1 MDRITLRS
9 VALAAVCI
17 LIPLVSG
24 AVIGILTMSGVTD
37 WYSTLNKPW
46 FTPPD
51 YVFGPVWTV
60 LYILMGIS
68 LYLVIMSGM
77 GKRNREDRHCPV
89 WRPARGKPPVVLT
102 LLRAAFTPGRSC
114 MYCRI
119 ACPHPRD
126 HHHLLPAVKTC
137 CRASRSLSCL
147 GLHRHSIKCRGRS
160 PELKSLTRKEPLLP
174 GTVRTSPM
182 NRHADLVAPC
192 GMNCGRFPKNG
203 G

>member
-9 VALAAVCI
+9 VVLAAVCI

-24 AVIGILTMSGVTD
+24 AIVGMLTMSGVTD

-68 LYLVIMSGM
+68 LYLVISQGWENETVKT
-77 GKRNREDRHCPV
+77 GIILFAAQLGVNLLWSLIFFGLHSPLAALACI
-89 WRPARGKPPVVLT
+89 VVLLALIVAT
-102 LLRAAFTPGRSC
+102 IMTFYR
-114 MYCRI
+114 
-119 ACPHPRD
+119 
-126 HHHLLPAVKTC
+126 AVKTC

-147 GLHRHSIKCRGRS
+147 GLHRHCIKCRGRF
-160 PELKSLTRKEPLLP
+160 PELKTPDQKKILYCPELSGTTPLA
-174 GTVRTSPM
+174 
-182 NRHADLVAPC
+182 RHPDLVPPC
-192 GMNCGRFPKNG
+192 GMTCGRF
-203 G
+203 